1 MDDPGQVHPG
11 STERVR
17 VTTRRV
23 IPQRAAGVPQEREP
37 GAVRERDVAEAHEP
51 TRDRVRWGPI
61 VAGLLTALTA
71 LLLLSLLGL
80 ALGLTTLNPGAAA
93 GQGGL
98 PGDASRNAG
107 IWAAIAGILSFL
119 LGGFVAGKT
128 AAVSGRGWGAF
139 NGAMVFLLA
148 VPITLWLAGQGL
160 GALLG
165 SVGNF
170 VGGLD
175 LGGAADQARRAAGN
189 VQPGDLAR
197 AAEQARN
204 GAWGALVGSLLGLG
218 ASALGGFLGAQR
230 DLGLTRLTGVRQ
242 RRIID

>member
-1 MDDPGQVHPG
+1 MDDQGQEHPG
-11 STERVR
+11 NAPRVR
-17 VTTRRV
+17 VTTRRA
-23 IPQRAAGVPQEREP
+23 IPQRTGGIPREP
-37 GAVRERDVAEAHEP
+37 ETGAVSRQDSADGHEL
-51 TRDRVRWGPI
+51 TADRVRWGPI
-61 VAGLLTALTA
+61 VAGLLTALTS

-80 ALGLTTLNPGAAA
+80 ALGLATVDARTAAA
-93 GQGGL
+93 QGGL
-98 PGDASRNAG
+98 PGDAGRNSA
-107 IWAAIAGILSFL
+107 IWSAIAGVLSFL
-119 LGGFVAGKT
+119 LGGFVAGRT
-128 AAVSGRGWGAF
+128 AAIFSRGWGAL

-175 LGGAADQARRAAGN
+175 LGGAADQARRAAGG

-230 DLGLTRLTGVRQ
+230 DLGLTRLTGARQ